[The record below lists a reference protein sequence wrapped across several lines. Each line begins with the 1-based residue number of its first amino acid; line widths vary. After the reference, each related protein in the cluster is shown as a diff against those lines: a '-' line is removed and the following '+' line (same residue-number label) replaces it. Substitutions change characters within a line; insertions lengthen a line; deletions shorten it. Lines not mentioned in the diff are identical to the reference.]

1 LETGRHVHI
10 GTSGWHYAHW
20 KGPFYPEGM
29 TAAELLPWY
38 AGRFQTAEINNS
50 FYRLPAAETFAVW
63 REAVPA
69 GFIFAVKASR
79 FITHM
84 KKLTDPA
91 EPLATF
97 LGRASIL
104 GEKLGPILF
113 QLPPR
118 WKRNAGRLRSFL
130 DELPEGYRYAFEFR
144 DESWFDPE
152 IYAALAEHGAAF
164 CIFELAGMLSP
175 REVTADFVYLRLHG
189 PGAAYQGE
197 YGRKGLAPWA
207 EAISAWTRQGKDV
220 YCYFDN
226 DQSGFAPR
234 DARRLQAMLAKEG
247 DRALPKRKFGDVK
260 K

>member
-1 LETGRHVHI
+1 MGTGRRLHI

-20 KGPFYPEGM
+20 KGPFYPRGLADE
-29 TAAELLPWY
+29 ELLAWY
-38 AGRFQTAEINNS
+38 AESFQTAEINNS
-50 FYRLPAAETFAVW
+50 FYRLPTAETFAAW
-63 REAVPA
+63 RETVPE

-84 KKLTDPA
+84 KKLKDPA
-91 EPLATF
+91 EPLGTF

-130 DELPEGYRYAFEFR
+130 EELPGEYRYAFEFR

-152 IYAALAEHGAAF
+152 IYKPLAEHGAAF
-164 CIFELAGMLSP
+164 CIFELAGALSP
-175 REVTADFVYLRLHG
+175 REVTADFAYIRLHG
-189 PGAAYQGE
+189 PGDAYQGE

-207 EAISAWTRQGKDV
+207 EAIAAWTRQGKDV
-220 YCYFDN
+220 FCYFDN

-234 DARRLQAMLAKEG
+234 DARRLQEMMT
-247 DRALPKRKFGDVK
+247 RKGG
-260 K
+260 